1 MLQIP
6 QRSQGQHVAT
16 APTSCLLRRE
26 QQPWLSS
33 VLAADFPEKLALFK
47 MGSHQWRGKTQDPV
61 RTACAVPLRAWGVG
75 TCSDYKP
82 RLPNPKLQTLVLS
95 HSAFFIQL
103 KTRRH
108 SVHTQAHTANRMGLS
123 HPWKLR
129 FSCFLRVPWL
139 LAILSQHIL
148 SLTIKRRS
156 GSRGQVSTA

>member
-1 MLQIP
+1 MLPRHQHP
-6 QRSQGQHVAT
+6 ACLDVNSNPGSAQCWQQTSQKSWHSSKWEV
-16 APTSCLLRRE
+16 TSE
-26 QQPWLSS
+26 EAQ
-33 VLAADFPEKLALFK
+33 
-47 MGSHQWRGKTQDPV
+47 TQDPV